1 MKCSVHPVKCLY
13 RRQDMSENVEAK
25 KGICMLKVFLVED
38 ESVVREGL
46 RDNIPWQQ
54 YGYKFV
60 GEASDGEMA
69 LPMIQK
75 TQPDVLLTDIKM
87 PFMDGL
93 SLSRIVH
100 QEFPDMK
107 IIIISGYDDF
117 EYARQA
123 ISVGVEQY
131 LLKPITRA
139 NLQKVLT
146 ELKAKIE
153 SEQEQK
159 NYQEKFQ
166 NETREYEQFSRTNF
180 FMKVFEGRM
189 PVQEIYEEAAKLSL
203 RLNAP
208 CYNLMMFSLL
218 EKREGANA
226 GFESEE
232 FARKREE
239 LLHYFVRYPEYI
251 VFRWNINTYGVLMQ
265 GSAVQM
271 PDMADRCL
279 ENVERICQPV
289 EDIFDWYAA
298 VGEPVERLSML
309 AECYSNVNHYFA
321 YRFLVPNEHI
331 FTKEVTDSYMP
342 REEGGRIGDI
352 DCSKVDQELIKDF
365 LLKGS
370 RDEIADFVDSY
381 LLSIQE
387 ALKSRLFQ
395 NYLVFH
401 IHFVTM
407 SYVEE
412 IGCDK
417 KELLELLGEEQI
429 QEVNL
434 TLEELSPYIQN
445 ILEKAMELRDRESDN
460 QSKKVLK
467 KALEYIEENYAQE
480 SLSLNTVSGVVNV
493 SPGYFSAIFS
503 QAMETTFIEYVT
515 QKRMEKAKKLL
526 RQTEKHSGEI
536 ALEVGYKDP
545 HYFSFVFK
553 KTQGCTPREYRS
565 GVKS

>member
-1 MKCSVHPVKCLY
+1 
-13 RRQDMSENVEAK
+13 
-25 KGICMLKVFLVED
+25 MLKVFLVED

-69 LPMIQK
+69 LPLIQK

-123 ISVGVEQY
+123 IAVGVEQY
-131 LLKPITRA
+131 LLKPITRV

-153 SEQEQK
+153 SEREQK

-166 NETREYEQFSRTNF
+166 NETRAYEQFSRTNF
-180 FMKVFEGRM
+180 FMKVFEGCM
-189 PVQEIYEEAAKLSL
+189 PVQKIYEEAAKLSL
-203 RLNAP
+203 KLNAP
-208 CYNLMMFSLL
+208 CYNLMMFSLQ
-218 EKREGANA
+218 EKRESADG
-226 GFESEE
+226 GFESED

-239 LLHYFVRYPEYI
+239 LLHYFVRYPEYL
-251 VFRWNINTYGVLMQ
+251 VFRWNVNTYGVLLQ
-265 GSAVQM
+265 GSAEQM
-271 PDMADRCL
+271 KELEGRCL
-279 ENVERICQPV
+279 ENVERICRPA
-289 EDIFDWYAA
+289 EDILDWYAA
-298 VGEPVERLSML
+298 IGEPVERLSML

-321 YRFLVPNEHI
+321 YRFLVPDAHI
-331 FTKEVTDSYMP
+331 FTKEITDSYMP
-342 REEGGRIGDI
+342 RQEGGKIGDI
-352 DCSKVDQELIKDF
+352 DSSKLDQELIKDF

-370 RDEIADFVDSY
+370 HDEIADFVDSY
-381 LLSIQE
+381 LLSLQE
-387 ALKSRLFQ
+387 ALKSRMFQ

-401 IHFVTM
+401 IHFVSM
-407 SYVEE
+407 SYVEA

-417 KELLELLGEEQI
+417 EEFLKLLGEEQI
-429 QEVNL
+429 PEVNL
-434 TLEELSPYIQN
+434 SIEELSPYIQN

-460 QSKKVLK
+460 QSKKVIK
-467 KALEYIEENYAQE
+467 KALEYIEENYTQE
-480 SLSLNTVSGVVNV
+480 SLSLNTVAGAVNV

-503 QAMETTFIEYVT
+503 QAMEVTFIEYVT

-526 RQTEKHSGEI
+526 RQTEKHSGDI

-565 GVKS
+565 GVKA

>member
-1 MKCSVHPVKCLY
+1 
-13 RRQDMSENVEAK
+13 
-25 KGICMLKVFLVED
+25 MLKIFLVED
-38 ESVVREGL
+38 ESIVREGL

-139 NLQKVLT
+139 SLQKVLT
-146 ELKAKIE
+146 ELKVKIE

-239 LLHYFVRYPEYI
+239 LLHYFVRYPEFI

-265 GSAVQM
+265 GSAAQM
-271 PDMADRCL
+271 QEMADRCL
-279 ENVERICQPV
+279 ENVERICQPA

-331 FTKEVTDSYMP
+331 FTREVTDSYMP
-342 REEGGRIGDI
+342 REEGGKIGDI

-417 KELLELLGEEQI
+417 KEFLELLGEEQI

-480 SLSLNTVSGVVNV
+480 SLSLNTVSGAVNV

>member
-1 MKCSVHPVKCLY
+1 
-13 RRQDMSENVEAK
+13 
-25 KGICMLKVFLVED
+25 MLKIFLVED
-38 ESVVREGL
+38 ESIVREGL

-139 NLQKVLT
+139 SLQKVLT
-146 ELKAKIE
+146 ELKVKIE

-265 GSAVQM
+265 GSAAQM
-271 PDMADRCL
+271 QEMADRCL
-279 ENVERICQPV
+279 ENVERICQPA

-342 REEGGRIGDI
+342 REEGGKIGDI

-417 KELLELLGEEQI
+417 KEFLELLGEEQI

-434 TLEELSPYIQN
+434 TIDELSPYIQN

-480 SLSLNTVSGVVNV
+480 SLSLNTVSGAVNV

-565 GVKS
+565 GVKA

>member
-1 MKCSVHPVKCLY
+1 
-13 RRQDMSENVEAK
+13 
-25 KGICMLKVFLVED
+25 MLKAFLVED
-38 ESVVREGL
+38 EAVIRDGL
-46 RDNIPWQQ
+46 KDNIPWEQ
-54 YGYKFV
+54 YGYRFV
-60 GEASDGEMA
+60 GAAADGEIA
-69 LPMIQK
+69 LPMIRK
-75 TQPDVLLTDIKM
+75 FRPDVLITDIKM

-239 LLHYFVRYPEYI
+239 LLRYFVRYPEYI

-279 ENVERICQPV
+279 ENVKRICQPV

-342 REEGGRIGDI
+342 REEGGKIGDI

>member
-1 MKCSVHPVKCLY
+1 M
-13 RRQDMSENVEAK
+13 
-25 KGICMLKVFLVED
+25 GMLKIFLVED
-38 ESVVREGL
+38 ESIVREGL

-139 NLQKVLT
+139 SLQKVLT

-239 LLHYFVRYPEYI
+239 LLHYFVRYPEFI

-265 GSAVQM
+265 GSAAQM
-271 PDMADRCL
+271 QELADRCL
-279 ENVERICQPV
+279 ENVERICQPA

-331 FTKEVTDSYMP
+331 FTREVTDSYMP
-342 REEGGRIGDI
+342 REEGGKIGDI

-417 KELLELLGEEQI
+417 KEFLELLGEEQI

-434 TLEELSPYIQN
+434 TIDELSPYIQN